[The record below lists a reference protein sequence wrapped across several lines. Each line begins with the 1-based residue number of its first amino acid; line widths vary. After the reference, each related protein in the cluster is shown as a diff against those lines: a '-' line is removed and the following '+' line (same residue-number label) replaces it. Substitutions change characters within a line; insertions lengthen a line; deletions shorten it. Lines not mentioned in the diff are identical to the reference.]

1 MNYQE
6 SLDKLFS
13 LHQFGIKLG
22 LENIT
27 NLLEHI
33 GNPHKKL
40 KAIHVAGSN
49 GKGSTSSF
57 IASIMQEAEYKVG
70 LYTSP
75 HFIEFN
81 ERIRIDGKM
90 IPNEYVVEFMN
101 KNEGYITSKSPT
113 FFELTTAMAFQYF
126 VDESIDYAVI
136 ETGLGGR
143 LDATNVLDSI
153 ASVITSISFEHTNI
167 LGNDLAIIAG
177 EKAGIIKKNQKV
189 FIGKMPVVAKEV
201 LTTISNE
208 RNSSL
213 FELEKYLVLEDS
225 IAKLSIDG
233 KQLIIDKLPLS
244 GKYQLFNASLAAFV
258 VQVLFTRIGDEN
270 IYSGLKNVVDNSGIQ
285 GRYERY
291 SENPSVIFD
300 AAHNLEGIEVFLSE
314 FSRESNKYS
323 HKTLIYGAMK
333 DKSVEEILL
342 KLNEYFDT
350 IYVTE
355 IDYERSLPLSDFAE
369 VSNKI
374 GIILKPLPSPS
385 NFIRE
390 FLSNHNQDSLVV
402 LGSIYILGEIKK
414 ELLVQNTWH

>member
-22 LENIT
+22 LDNIT
-27 NLLEHI
+27 KLLTHI
-33 GNPHKKL
+33 GNPHIKL

-57 IASIMQEAEYKVG
+57 IASILNEAGFKVG

-75 HFIEFN
+75 HFIIFN
-81 ERIRIDGKM
+81 ERIRVNGVM
-90 IPNEYVVEFMN
+90 IPNTYVVNFMN
-101 KNEGYITSKSPT
+101 KNLDYINSESPT

-126 VDESIDYAVI
+126 VDEGIDFAVI

-167 LGNDLAIIAG
+167 LGNNLATIAK

-189 FIGKMPVVAKEV
+189 FIGKIPKIAEDV
-201 LTTISNE
+201 LRTICIE
-208 RNSSL
+208 RNSTL
-213 FELEKYLVLEDS
+213 LELEKYLTEVDS
-225 IAKLSIDG
+225 KVKLNFDD
-233 KQLIIDKLPLS
+233 KQFIIEKLPLA
-244 GKYQLFNASLAAFV
+244 GKYQLYNASLAALV
-258 VQVLFTRIGDEN
+258 VQELFPKVVTQN
-270 IYSGLKNVVDNSGIQ
+270 IYLGLQNIIGNSGIQ

-300 AAHNLEGIEVFLSE
+300 AAHNLEGIEVFLNE
-314 FSRESNKYS
+314 YKQECTKYAHRS
-323 HKTLIYGAMK
+323 LIFGAMK
-333 DKSVEEILL
+333 DKNIEEILL
-342 KLNEYFDT
+342 KLNKYFDT

-355 IDYERSLPLSDFAE
+355 IDYERSFTLSDF
-369 VSNKI
+369 SKLGKKI
-374 GIILKPLPSPS
+374 GVAVKPLPIPS
-385 NFIRE
+385 KFIKE
-390 FLSNHNQDSLVV
+390 FVSKKKNEALVV

-414 ELLVQNTWH
+414 DLLMQA

>member
-6 SLDKLFS
+6 ALDKLFS

-57 IASIMQEAEYKVG
+57 IASILQESGFKVG

-81 ERIRIDGKM
+81 ERIRINGVM
-90 IPNEYVVEFMN
+90 IPNDYVVEFMIS
-101 KNEGYITSKSPT
+101 NEEYIDSESPT

-143 LDATNVLDSI
+143 LDATNVLDSL

-167 LGNDLAIIAG
+167 LGNDLAIIAK
-177 EKAGIIKKNQKV
+177 EKGGIIKENQKV
-189 FIGKMPVVAKEV
+189 FVGKMPKIAKEV
-201 LTTISNE
+201 LKTISSE

-213 FELEKYLVLEDS
+213 FKLEKYLLINDS
-225 IAKLSIDG
+225 KAKLNLKAKELSIN
-233 KQLIIDKLPLS
+233 KIPLN
-244 GKYQLFNASLAAFV
+244 GEYQLLNAALGALV
-258 VQVLFTRIGDEN
+258 INELFPIIKTEK
-270 IYSGLKNVVDNSGIQ
+270 IYSGLQKVIENSGIQ

-300 AAHNLEGIEVFLSE
+300 AAHNLEGIEVFLDE
-314 FSRESNKYS
+314 YKKESAKYS
-323 HKTLIYGAMK
+323 HRSVVYGAMK
-333 DKSVEEILL
+333 DKSVEEILQ
-342 KLNEYFDT
+342 KLNQYFDT

-355 IDYERSLPLSDFAE
+355 IDYERSLTLSEF
-369 VSNKI
+369 SNISKKI
-374 GIILKPLPSPS
+374 GIIIKPLPIPS
-385 NFIRE
+385 KFINE
-390 FLSNHNQDSLVV
+390 FLSNKKDESLVV

-414 ELLVQNTWH
+414 SLL